1 MGKQTTPT
9 FGAFSRVSARN
20 RQTGESGRKT
30 PQTHTAV
37 GETAILDTI
46 SKGCS
51 KDYLPDL
58 RPARWLFHG
67 PPAGSK
73 FLAAT
78 PQGHGLGKTSR
89 KRGDEHQFNK
99 SLREKIIRLGMEDG
113 PRWGIS
119 D

>member
-1 MGKQTTPT
+1 MGNQTTPT

-30 PQTHTAV
+30 PQSHTAV

-73 FLAAT
+73 FLAAPLKAT
-78 PQGHGLGKTSR
+78 ASEKHQGNVVTNTS
-89 KRGDEHQFNK
+89 
-99 SLREKIIRLGMEDG
+99 S
-113 PRWGIS
+113 
-119 D
+119 